1 MIAIL
6 GVLLAGTAV
15 AQSLTPTFVQGAA
28 FSTGSR
34 ILTITVTL
42 TQPVAAGD
50 LLVGW
55 FAQYNAPAQVQ
66 VSDNVNGVWTR
77 GPGSLQFLDNAGD
90 IALYYRENS
99 QAAPGGLTVT
109 VSVPSIAYLQGTVAD
124 YAGVALAGSLEQI
137 ASARG
142 QGTAVDTGT
151 TAAVGAGEL
160 VFAASVTGGSPMTV
174 TPGSSAGVPY
184 TQRARNSSGS
194 SFEEDITSS
203 AAGAQ
208 RGTATLGTATGWYAV
223 CAVFHPTLATTTT
236 STGSTT
242 TTATATT
249 TTTTTLA
256 GACNNPTA
264 IPAQGGTFS
273 GTTSGTSSQAGSCG
287 SSGSAPERVFQW
299 TPALS
304 GTATI
309 ETCGA
314 GTNFDSVLY
323 LRSGVCAGGAEVGC
337 NDDACVNSS
346 GLLRASRIT
355 PTVTAGQTYFII
367 VDGYGGASGTFALKV
382 TPPGGSSTTTTTT
395 PTTTTTASTSTTT
408 TASTS
413 TTTTSTSTTSS
424 STTTT
429 TTLMTACR
437 LPATGQ
443 TTCWNSSG
451 AVISCAG
458 TGQDG
463 ELRKGAPL
471 TYVDNGD
478 GTVTDVNTGLMWEK
492 HSHDGTVHDDH
503 NKYTWANAFAHVATL
518 NRTNFAGHADW
529 RLPNVRELLSIV
541 TYQNLIPTVAPA
553 FDNRCSSGCDVT
565 RCSCT
570 FSGDTWTS
578 TSETASPSK
587 QWFVDFQD
595 AQVGTGLEGG
605 TGPARAVRDTST
617 GCPLPAT
624 GQTTCWNSSGN
635 VISCAGTGQDGEL
648 RRGAPLAYADNGNG
662 TVTDLNTGL
671 VWEKVSDDGTVH
683 DKDNTY
689 TWANAFTGHVA
700 TLNATSFAGHTD
712 WRLPNV
718 RELQSI
724 VNYQSSNPMVS
735 SAFKT
740 NCAPG
745 CPATGCSC
753 TASGNYWSSTSS
765 VSSPSRAWFVSFR
778 YGNVDAFSSSGS
790 KSVAAFVRAVRGGS

>member
-99 QAAPGGLTVT
+99 QAAPGGLTIT

-242 TTATATT
+242 TTAIATT

-273 GTTSGTSSQAGSCG
+273 GTTSGASSQAGSCG

-299 TPALS
+299 TPAVS

-367 VDGYGGASGTFALKV
+367 VDGYSGASGTFALKV
-382 TPPGGSSTTTTTT
+382 APPGASSTT
-395 PTTTTTASTSTTT
+395 S
-408 TASTS
+408 
-413 TTTTSTSTTSS
+413 TSTSTTSS

-429 TTLMTACR
+429 TTLMAACR

-458 TGQDG
+458 TGEDG

-492 HSHDGTVHDDH
+492 LSHDGTVHDDH
-503 NKYTWANAFAHVATL
+503 NKYTWANVFAHVATL

-541 TYQNLIPTVAPA
+541 TYQNLIPTVTPA

-578 TSETASPSK
+578 TSETASPSR

-595 AQVGTGLEGG
+595 AQVGAGLEGG

-724 VNYQSSNPMVS
+724 VNYQSSSPMVS

-740 NCAPG
+740 NCGPG

-778 YGNVDAFSSSGS
+778 YGNVDAFNSSGS